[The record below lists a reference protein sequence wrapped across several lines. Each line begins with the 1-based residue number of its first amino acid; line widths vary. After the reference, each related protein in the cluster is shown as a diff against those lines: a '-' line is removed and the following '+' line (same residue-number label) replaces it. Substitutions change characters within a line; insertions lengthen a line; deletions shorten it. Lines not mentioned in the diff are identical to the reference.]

1 MKRKTLSIFVI
12 ALATAM
18 LATAAC
24 NRQTEPEAPADTTA
38 TEPAPAA
45 TEPAPAP
52 EATAP
57 APAPA
62 TEPGPVPATGSAAP
76 MDSGMSFA
84 DMDKNKDGG
93 VSKDELADT
102 EMLHQH
108 FSAADKDGNGS
119 LSQAEVDG
127 HRAEMAA
134 KPGG

>member
-1 MKRKTLSIFVI
+1 MKRKTLSIFVT

-24 NRQTEPEAPADTTA
+24 NKQAEPEAPADTTA
-38 TEPAPAA
+38 TEPAPAPMPEAPAPA

-52 EATAP
+52 ATA
-57 APAPA
+57 
-62 TEPGPVPATGSAAP
+62 AA
-76 MDSGMSFA
+76 MDSGTSFA

-93 VSKDELADT
+93 VSKDELANT
-102 EMLHQH
+102 EMLYEH
-108 FSAADKDGNGS
+108 FAAADKDGNGS

>member
-1 MKRKTLSIFVI
+1 MKRKTLSIFVT

-24 NRQTEPEAPADTTA
+24 NKPAEPEAPADTTA
-38 TEPAPAA
+38 TEPAPAT

-52 EATAP
+52 EATPPAMEP

-62 TEPGPVPATGSAAP
+62 TGAAP
-76 MDSGMSFA
+76 MDSGTSFA

>member
-1 MKRKTLSIFVI
+1 MKRKTLSIFVT
-12 ALATAM
+12 ALATVM

-24 NRQTEPEAPADTTA
+24 NKPAEPEAPVDTT
-38 TEPAPAA
+38 A

-52 EATAP
+52 EATMPATEP

-62 TEPGPVPATGSAAP
+62 TGAPAA

-102 EMLHQH
+102 EMLYQH

-134 KPGG
+134 TPGG